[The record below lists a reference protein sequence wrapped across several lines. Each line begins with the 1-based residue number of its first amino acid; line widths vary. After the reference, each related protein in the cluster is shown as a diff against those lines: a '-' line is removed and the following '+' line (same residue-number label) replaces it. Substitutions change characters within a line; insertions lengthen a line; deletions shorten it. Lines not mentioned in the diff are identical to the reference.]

1 MSALA
6 VPEPV
11 GLDRPRLETPALDG
25 PTLGGDLAALAEAI
39 GVPLLPWQDHVAR
52 RAHVIDGDGRWRH
65 STAGVVVA
73 RQNGKTHL
81 LRMRI
86 LTGLFVWGERL
97 IVATAQN
104 REIAL
109 ETFRAVVETI
119 EAHPWL
125 SAEVRTIRRTNGQEE
140 VVLHSGARYKIV
152 APTPGGARGLSADLV
167 VLDEAREHRTI
178 DAYAALV
185 YTTQARANPQVWLT
199 SNAGDAHSIVLN
211 RLRAQAER
219 AIADPGSDESIG
231 YWEWSAAPGARLDD
245 PEAWRQ
251 ANPALGHM
259 VAASTLAAR
268 VKSDPP
274 DVVRTELLCQ
284 WVDTMDSPWPPD
296 AWSSCRTEVELDLGL
311 PTFLA
316 FDVTPDRRD
325 AALVAVQ
332 PGHDDEL
339 RAFLLDTWHAD
350 GALDDLKVAG
360 DVAEQTRHLGAQIVA
375 FDRYTG
381 SAIAARLASAGLP
394 VQDVSGPRFVQA
406 CDELL
411 SAMVSRRLRHAG
423 QDTLTEHILACA
435 RKPAADGGWRI
446 VRQRSAGPVCAAIA
460 LTMALHHAANRPPE
474 AVVDFG

>member
-1 MSALA
+1 MVALD
-6 VPEPV
+6 VPAPV
-11 GLDRPRLETPALDG
+11 YGYDRPRLCTPTLDG
-25 PTLGGDLAALAEAI
+25 PTLGTDIAALAEAI
-39 GVPLLPWQDHVAR
+39 DVPLLPWQERVAHA
-52 RAHVIDGDGRWRH
+52 AHVIDADGRWRH

-119 EAHPWL
+119 DAHPWL

-185 YTTQARANPQVWLT
+185 YTTQARPNPQVWLT

-211 RLRAQAER
+211 RLRDQAQR
-219 AIADPGSDESIG
+219 AIADPGSDDSIG
-231 YWEWSAAPGARLDD
+231 YWEYSAEPGARLDD
-245 PEAWRQ
+245 LEAWRN
-251 ANPALGHM
+251 ANPALGHL
-259 VAASTLAAR
+259 VQPSTLAAR

-274 DVVRTELLCQ
+274 DVVRTELLCC

-296 AWSSCRTEVELDLGL
+296 AWSSARGEVELDRDLQ
-311 PTFLA
+311 TFLA
-316 FDVTPDRRD
+316 VDVTPDRRD

-332 PGHDDEL
+332 PSGDEL
-339 RAFLLDTWHAD
+339 RTVLLDTWHAD
-350 GALDDLKVAG
+350 GALDDLTVAG
-360 DVAEQTRHLGAQIVA
+360 DVAEQARQLGARIVA

-381 SAIAARLASAGLP
+381 ASIAARLASAGIP
-394 VQDVSGPRFVQA
+394 VGDVSGPRFTQA

-411 SAMVSRRLRHAG
+411 SAMVSGRLVHAG
-423 QDTLTEHILACA
+423 QETLTDHVLACA

-446 VRQRSAGPVCAAIA
+446 VRQRSAGPVCAAVA
-460 LTMALHHAANRPPE
+460 LTMALHHAANRPAEPIIE
-474 AVVDFG
+474 FG